1 MSFRNHRT
9 FPIAFSLFTKF
20 IFSFRHLSSGLPLV
34 VGTTHLKAKEEFA
47 AIRAEQ
53 GRDLVTWLKSIA
65 AGE

>member
-1 MSFRNHRT
+1 M
-9 FPIAFSLFTKF
+9 
-20 IFSFRHLSSGLPLV
+20 

-65 AGE
+65 AGECCLGSIRAVTLSPGSRALLQVSDAEGPAGP